1 MAKRKEQNNQ
11 KINTVR
17 TLQNDYVRS
26 STSQTAIAQ
35 KQKVFLRRRLIAFFA
50 VATVVLGILIS
61 SIFTQNDRLA
71 KKQQEKQDVLAEL
84 KEVEEHHE
92 RLKLQIN
99 KLKDDDY
106 VAKLARKEYF
116 LSDDGEI
123 IFTIPKEDKS
133 KQSNKE

>member
-1 MAKRKEQNNQ
+1 MAKRQEQNKQ
-11 KINTVR
+11 RTNTVK
-17 TLQNDYVRS
+17 TLQNEYVRS
-26 STSQTAIAQ
+26 STSQAAIAQ
-35 KQKVFLRRRLIAFFA
+35 KQKVFLKRRLIAFFA
-50 VATVVLGILIS
+50 VATVVFGILVS

-71 KKQQEKQDVLAEL
+71 KKQQEKEDLLAEL
-84 KEVEEHHE
+84 EAVEEQQE
-92 RLKLQIN
+92 KLKLQIN

-133 KQSNKE
+133 KEDNKQ